1 MKKLFVFLLAAF
13 IALPSFSQLK
23 VGLKAGLSTTTLT
36 MEDLKTINSSTTSY
50 TVEKLKGANFGFHG
64 GLFLRLSVSKLFV
77 QPELLFSSTSNE
89 YTVTDLATPT
99 VDEIVKQTFN
109 KLNIPVMVG
118 LKVGPLRLGAGPA
131 ASMLI
136 GSPKE
141 LIDDPDLDA
150 MYSKMSFGYQAG
162 LGLDILNKLTF
173 DVRYEGSLKK
183 YQNQIENK
191 LGTKV
196 NLDDRPNAFLFS
208 VGLMF

>member
-1 MKKLFVFLLAAF
+1 MKKLVVFLLAAF
-13 IALPSFSQLK
+13 IVLPSFSQLK

-36 MEDLKTINSSTTSY
+36 MEDVKTVTSGTY
-50 TVEKLKGANFGFHG
+50 SYSVEKLEGANFGFHG
-64 GLFLRLSVSKLFV
+64 GLFLRLSVTKLFI

-89 YTVTDLATPT
+89 YKVKDLTTSNPE
-99 VDEIVKQTFN
+99 DIVKQTFN

-118 LKVGPLRLGAGPA
+118 LKLGPLRLDAGPA
-131 ASMLI
+131 ASMSI

-141 LIDDPDLDA
+141 LINNPDLQTI
-150 MYSKMSFGYQAG
+150 YSKMSFGYQAG
-162 LGLDILNKLTF
+162 LGLDILKKLTL

-208 VGLMF
+208 IGLMF